1 MSMKLTEKQKQ
12 IVRLVALGKTNKE
25 IALAMGISA
34 NTVAVHKN
42 NIMKKL
48 GINKSVI
55 LCLYAVKNG
64 ILDINNWD
72 LK

>member
-1 MSMKLTEKQKQ
+1 MKLTEKQKQ
-12 IVRLVALGKTNKE
+12 VVRLVALGKTNKE
-25 IALAMGISA
+25 IALAMGIAS

-55 LCLYAVKNG
+55 LCLYAIKSG
-64 ILDINNWD
+64 ILNIDSWE
-72 LK
+72 LGK